1 MQAAK
6 RVALVG
12 QLRVQQRGR
21 RRETELG
28 QQRHVGIDSNDRRCL
43 GQAEVKVLRRL
54 GDVQRS
60 IDRLAID
67 GETYRQPHMEE
78 KHVGIDFLFLLYAE
92 LGQLGFLVPRIAYF
106 QLGMVRVKDV
116 LVEEP
121 VERLAG
127 DFLDNRAQILGDDV
141 AVFVAFKVGLHR
153 FTEQLRAEL

>member
-1 MQAAK
+1 
-6 RVALVG
+6 
-12 QLRVQQRGR
+12 
-21 RRETELG
+21 
-28 QQRHVGIDSNDRRCL
+28 
-43 GQAEVKVLRRL
+43 
-54 GDVQRS
+54 
-60 IDRLAID
+60 
-67 GETYRQPHMEE
+67 MEE